1 MNLVIDIGN
10 TCSKWAVFNQ
20 QKLVKKGIVDQ
31 ISNILLSD
39 LFEEF
44 PEINKAILSAVRDF
58 PLECKTTLNIK
69 TSRFIQLTPETPTP
83 IINRYKSPET
93 LGLDRLA
100 AAIGG
105 AALFPNTPL
114 LIIDAGTAITIDL
127 VSSKNEYLGGNI
139 SPGIQTRF
147 KALNLFTG
155 KLPLISK
162 NDTFEIVGY
171 NTDGCTT
178 GNNI

>member
-114 LIIDAGTAITIDL
+114 LIIDAGTAITIDVITSYSIHYTKL
-127 VSSKNEYLGGNI
+127 YD
-139 SPGIQTRF
+139 QA
-147 KALNLFTG
+147 KAQHQRKQNDHQYQP
-155 KLPLISK
+155 LPSVLQK
-162 NDTFEIVGY
+162 
-171 NTDGCTT
+171 
-178 GNNI
+178 